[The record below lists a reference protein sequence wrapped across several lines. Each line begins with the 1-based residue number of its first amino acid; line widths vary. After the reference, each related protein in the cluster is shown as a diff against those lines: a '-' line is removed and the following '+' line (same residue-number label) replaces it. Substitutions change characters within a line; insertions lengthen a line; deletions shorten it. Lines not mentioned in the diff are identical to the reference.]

1 MPRFEEALPRP
12 EDVNGAGKSASSR
25 AARGSRSPEDW
36 QEIVPTGFQQE
47 ATNILAPGVTPFGG
61 LPVAA
66 TGAEFFDAV
75 AIFENES
82 GDFYDP
88 RDAFSNYNNMASDP
102 VEAAGTPLAQYRYP
116 APLSVVPTST
126 TNAARPRTVAAGYDR
141 RRLVLTVV
149 FRDGTYYNYYEVP
162 AWMWQSFKQR
172 VSKGRYIAQVLD
184 GQPRGPADVAQMD
197 AYARETL
204 SRLSRTNQIVNK
216 DQRGVYRTDN
226 QHRRNATQKQYKAG
240 KKKI

>member
-1 MPRFEEALPRP
+1 M
-12 EDVNGAGKSASSR
+12 SS
-25 AARGSRSPEDW
+25 
-36 QEIVPTGFQQE
+36 
-47 ATNILAPGVTPFGG
+47 ILAPGVTPYGG

-66 TGAEFFDAV
+66 TGAEFFDA
-75 AIFENES
+75 IQIYENEA

-88 RDAFSNYNNMASDP
+88 RDNVTTKNPTTIDQVNVENSP
-102 VEAAGTPLAQYRYP
+102 VAKARYP

-126 TNAARPRTVAAGYDR
+126 TNADRPRTVAAGYDR

-162 AWMWQSFKQR
+162 SWMWQAFKQR

-184 GQPRGPADVAQMD
+184 NMPRGKADVAQMD

-204 SRLSRTNQIVNK
+204 ARLSRTNQIVNK
-216 DQRGVYRTDN
+216 DNRGVYRTEN
-226 QHRRNATQKQYKAG
+226 QHRRNATQRQYRAG

>member
-1 MPRFEEALPRP
+1 MARFEEALPRP

-25 AARGSRSPEDW
+25 AARGSRSTADW

-47 ATNILAPGVTPFGG
+47 AANILAPGVTPFGG

-75 AIFENES
+75 AIYENES

-88 RDAFSNYNNMASDP
+88 RDPQAVDEVGVSL
-102 VEAAGTPLAQYRYP
+102 EYP

-141 RRLVLTVV
+141 RRRVLTVV

-162 AWMWQSFKQR
+162 AWMWQAFKQR

-216 DQRGVYRTDN
+216 DQRGVYRTAN
-226 QHRRNATQKQYKAG
+226 QNRRNATQQKYRAG

>member
-1 MPRFEEALPRP
+1 MPRFEQPAPRP
-12 EDVNGAGKSASSR
+12 EDVNGIGASAPSR
-25 AARGSRSPEDW
+25 AARGRRGPSDW
-36 QEIVPTGFQQE
+36 QEVVPTEFQQE
-47 ATNILAPGVTPFGG
+47 AANILAPGVTPFGG

-75 AIFENES
+75 AIYENES

-88 RDAFSNYNNMASDP
+88 KDAAFDASDP
-102 VEAAGTPLAQYRYP
+102 DRAAGHYP

-141 RRLVLTVV
+141 RRKTLTVV
-149 FRDGTYYNYYEVP
+149 FRDGTYWNYYEVP
-162 AWMWQSFKQR
+162 AWMWQAFKQR
-172 VSKGRYIAQVLD
+172 VSKGRYIKQVLD
-184 GQPRGPADVAQMD
+184 AQPYGPADVAQMD

-226 QHRRNATQKQYKAG
+226 QHRRNATQKQYRAG